1 MKHDLSINPTAAN
14 PAYNYQYNGKELQTE
29 TGWNDYGARMYMSDI
44 GRWGV
49 IDPLAEQMRRYSPY
63 NYAFNNPVMFIDPD
77 GRRSMIYSAGGIMRW
92 DFDPMT
98 TINGISWFEDSINYI
113 SSGRSRFQADAGG
126 GDGSGDALSPGGAFV
141 DSQAFRD
148 IMEAIS
154 AGGTG
159 GLTNIDGILRW
170 WTDFGQEDKG
180 LIGSFNMLKLKS
192 YGDNTNWDA
201 GENWYNSGPDVVKTS
216 FNWVQNNPGK
226 FTSIAGIIQAGS
238 TIAEKGLANWNAPSS
253 ITKSKVF
260 AETISTKLPA
270 SAKALGNASKVFG
283 IAGKV
288 VGAVGLLNTAY
299 QYREGNIS
307 GMRAVVDG
315 VMGVAGFFPAT
326 AWVSLGYFAAMA
338 IYETYYNDGKPA
350 F

>member
-1 MKHDLSINPTAAN
+1 MVL
-14 PAYNYQYNGKELQTE
+14 
-29 TGWNDYGARMYMSDI
+29 
-44 GRWGV
+44 
-49 IDPLAEQMRRYSPY
+49 
-63 NYAFNNPVMFIDPD
+63 
-77 GRRSMIYSAGGIMRW
+77 
-92 DFDPMT
+92 
-98 TINGISWFEDSINYI
+98 
-113 SSGRSRFQADAGG
+113 
-126 GDGSGDALSPGGAFV
+126 GDAPSPGGAFV

-148 IMEAIS
+148 VMEAIS

-159 GLTNIDGILRW
+159 GLTNIGGILRW

-192 YGDNTNWDA
+192 YGNNTNLDA
-201 GENWYNSGPDVVKTS
+201 GENWYNSGPDAVKTS

-226 FTSIAGIIQAGS
+226 FTSIAGIIQAES

-253 ITKSKVF
+253 ITKSRIF
-260 AETISTKLPA
+260 AETISTKLPT
-270 SAKALGNASKVFG
+270 SAKFLERASTALKWGG
-283 IAGKV
+283 RI
-288 VGAVGLLNTAY
+288 VGAVGVANTLY
-299 QYREGNIS
+299 QGIEGNIS
-307 GMRAVVDG
+307 GTRAVVDG